1 MRLMSGVEVALAN
14 YPWKHDR
21 ASQVPGRIRRSSRA
35 QQAKL
40 GLHPLPFG
48 DLCVPEV
55 SRENPIFRSWLEM
68 TLTAIKRATDFAT
81 FFANLARVMGPGGL
95 RKSLV
100 GI

>member
-1 MRLMSGVEVALAN
+1 MSGVGRVEVALAN

-48 DLCVPEV
+48 GLCVPELT
-55 SRENPIFRSWLEM
+55 REVPISRSWLEM
-68 TLTAIKRATDFAT
+68 TLTVMKRATDFAT
-81 FFANLARVMGPGGL
+81 FFANLARVMGPGG
-95 RKSLV
+95 
-100 GI
+100 